1 MKRMLLPILLLLLG
15 VGGGVG
21 AGIMLGGGEEPTAEG
36 DHSPAEGEEHADEE
50 HAGDDEHADD
60 GHGGEEDHAE
70 DDGHGEEEDHG
81 DPPRVEPAG
90 EGTEYV
96 RINNQFVVP
105 IVRNGSVRSLVVMSL
120 SLEVDTGNSTSVFNY
135 EPRLRDSFLR
145 VMFAH
150 ANVGGFDGR
159 FTEADAMAPLRSAL
173 REAAQ
178 SVLGRGSTHDVLI
191 TDIIRQD
198 A

>member
-1 MKRMLLPILLLLLG
+1 MKRLLLPIILLFVG

-21 AGIMLGGGEEPTAEG
+21 AGLMLGGGAA
-36 DHSPAEGEEHADEE
+36 PAEEEHAAEE
-50 HAGDDEHADD
+50 GQ
-60 GHGGEEDHAE
+60 AE
-70 DDGHGEEEDHG
+70 DDGHGEDDAHAEDDDHAGDDDHG
-81 DPPRVEPAG
+81 EPARVEPAG

-120 SLEVDTGNSTSVFNY
+120 SLEVDTGGSSMIFDY

-150 ANVGGFDGR
+150 ANAGGFDGR
-159 FTEADAMAPLRSAL
+159 FTEAEAMAPLRSAL

-191 TDIIRQD
+191 TDITRQD

>member
-1 MKRMLLPILLLLLG
+1 MMRMLLPILLLIVG

-21 AGIMLGGGEEPTAEG
+21 AGVMLGGGETPDPDAG
-36 DHSPAEGEEHADEE
+36 AEEHAGEDDHADED
-50 HAGDDEHADD
+50 AGDDEHSDE
-60 GHGGEEDHAE
+60 GEL
-70 DDGHGEEEDHG
+70 GE
-81 DPPRVEPAG
+81 PARVEPAG

-105 IVRNGSVRSLVVMSL
+105 IVRNGAVRSLVVMSL
-120 SLEVDTGNSTSVFNY
+120 SLEVDTGVNGAVFTQ

-150 ANVGGFDGR
+150 ANAGGFDGR

-178 SVLGRGSTHDVLI
+178 RILGNDTTHDVLI
-191 TDIIRQD
+191 TDILRQD

>member
-1 MKRMLLPILLLLLG
+1 MMRLLLPFVLLLIG

-21 AGIMLGGGEEPTAEG
+21 AGILLSGTAAPEAEAAEG
-36 DHSPAEGEEHADEE
+36 PTDDAG
-50 HAGDDEHADD
+50 AGD
-60 GHGGEEDHAE
+60 AE
-70 DDGHGEEEDHG
+70 PSETQ
-81 DPPRVEPAG
+81 RVEPAG

-120 SLEVDTGNSTSVFNY
+120 SLEVDTGVNGDVFNL

-150 ANVGGFDGR
+150 ANAGGFDGR
-159 FTEADAMAPLRSAL
+159 FTEAEAMAPLRAAL

-178 SVLGRGSTHDVLI
+178 LVLGRGTTHDVLI
-191 TDIIRQD
+191 TDITRQD

>member
-1 MKRMLLPILLLLLG
+1 MKRLLLPLVMLLAG
-15 VGGGVG
+15 VGGGIG
-21 AGIMLGGGEEPTAEG
+21 AGTMLGGGAAEAT
-36 DHSPAEGEEHADEE
+36 DPPDADAEHEEHSADEE
-50 HAGDDEHADD
+50 HGEDAAGDGGHD
-60 GHGGEEDHAE
+60 GDEDHAAE
-70 DDGHGEEEDHG
+70 EAEGE
-81 DPPRVEPAG
+81 PARVEPAG

-120 SLEVDTGNSTSVFNY
+120 SVEVDTGGSTAVFNY

-159 FTEADAMAPLRSAL
+159 FTESEAMAPLRSAL

-178 SVLGRGSTHDVLI
+178 SVLGRSSTHDVLI
-191 TDIIRQD
+191 TDITRQD

>member
-1 MKRMLLPILLLLLG
+1 MMRMLLPILLLVFGL
-15 VGGGVG
+15 GGGVG
-21 AGIMLGGGEEPTAEG
+21 AGLMLGGNDAPAPDAEE
-36 DHSPAEGEEHADEE
+36 HSDEEEHADEE
-50 HAGDDEHADD
+50 HA
-60 GHGGEEDHAE
+60 
-70 DDGHGEEEDHG
+70 DDGHGEEGDHAGDDDHAAEDHG
-81 DPPRVEPAG
+81 EPARVEPAG

-105 IVRNGSVRSLVVMSL
+105 IVRNGAVRSLVVLSL
-120 SLEVDTGNSTSVFNY
+120 SVEMNTGGSSIVFNQ

-150 ANVGGFDGR
+150 ANSGGFDGR
-159 FTEADAMAPLRSAL
+159 FTEADAMAPLRAAL

-178 SVLGRGSTHDVLI
+178 SILGNDVAHDVLI
-191 TDIIRQD
+191 TEIVRQD

>member
-1 MKRMLLPILLLLLG
+1 MKRLLLPIILLLAG

-21 AGIMLGGGEEPTAEG
+21 AGLMLGGDAAPAGETA
-36 DHSPAEGEEHADEE
+36 AD
-50 HAGDDEHADD
+50 AGD
-60 GHGGEEDHAE
+60 GETEAGAE
-70 DDGHGEEEDHG
+70 QGEAATEEAQG
-81 DPPRVEPAG
+81 EPARVEPAG
-90 EGTEYV
+90 VGTEYV

-105 IVRNGSVRSLVVMSL
+105 IVRNGAVRSLVVLSL
-120 SLEVDTGNSTSVFNY
+120 SLEVDTGGSSVVFDN

-150 ANVGGFDGR
+150 ANAGGFDGR
-159 FTEADAMAPLRSAL
+159 FTEAEAMAPLRSAL

-178 SVLGRGSTHDVLI
+178 GVLGRGATHDVLI
-191 TDIIRQD
+191 TDITRQD

>member
-1 MKRMLLPILLLLLG
+1 MMRLLLPIVLLLIG

-21 AGIMLGGGEEPTAEG
+21 AGILLSGGPSSPETAETPEHAEDE
-36 DHSPAEGEEHADEE
+36 DHEEHA
-50 HAGDDEHADD
+50 AS
-60 GHGGEEDHAE
+60 GETQ
-70 DDGHGEEEDHG
+70 
-81 DPPRVEPAG
+81 RVEPAG

-105 IVRNGSVRSLVVMSL
+105 IVRSGAVRSLVVMSL
-120 SLEVDTGNSTSVFNY
+120 SLEVDTGVNSAVFSL

-150 ANVGGFDGR
+150 ANAGGFDGR
-159 FTEADAMAPLRSAL
+159 FTEAEAMAPLRSAL

-178 SVLGRGSTHDVLI
+178 SVLGRGTTHDVLI
-191 TDIIRQD
+191 TDITRQD

>member
-1 MKRMLLPILLLLLG
+1 MMRMLVPIILLLMG

-21 AGIMLGGGEEPTAEG
+21 AGMMLGSG
-36 DHSPAEGEEHADEE
+36 DASEATPADAAPAEDTEA
-50 HAGDDEHADD
+50 
-60 GHGGEEDHAE
+60 EEDDAE
-70 DDGHGEEEDHG
+70 VSSE
-81 DPPRVEPAG
+81 PARVEATG

-105 IVRNGSVRSLVVMSL
+105 IVRNGTVRSLVVMSL
-120 SLEVDTGNSTSVFNY
+120 SLEVDTGGNAAIFDL

-150 ANVGGFDGR
+150 ANAGGFDGR
-159 FTEADAMAPLRSAL
+159 FTESEAMAPLRSAL

-178 SVLGRGSTHDVLI
+178 SVLGRGTTHDVLI
-191 TDIIRQD
+191 TDITRQD

>member
-1 MKRMLLPILLLLLG
+1 MMRMLLPIILLLIG

-21 AGIMLGGGEEPTAEG
+21 AGVFLSSPTPSPDTEEVHEDA
-36 DHSPAEGEEHADEE
+36 DHEETEAHEEDEE
-50 HAGDDEHADD
+50 Y
-60 GHGGEEDHAE
+60 GEQ
-70 DDGHGEEEDHG
+70 GEVGE
-81 DPPRVEPAG
+81 PQRVEPAG

-96 RINNQFVVP
+96 RLNNQFVVP
-105 IVRNGSVRSLVVMSL
+105 IVRNGAVRSLVVMSL
-120 SLEVDTGNSTSVFNY
+120 SLEVDTGLNSDVFTL

-159 FTEADAMAPLRSAL
+159 FTEAEAMAPLRSAL

-178 SVLGRGSTHDVLI
+178 AVLGRGTTHDVLI
-191 TDIIRQD
+191 TDITRQD